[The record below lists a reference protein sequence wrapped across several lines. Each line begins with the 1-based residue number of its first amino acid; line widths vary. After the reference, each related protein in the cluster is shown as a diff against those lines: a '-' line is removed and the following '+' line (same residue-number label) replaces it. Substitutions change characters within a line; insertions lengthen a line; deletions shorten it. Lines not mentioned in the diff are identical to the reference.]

1 MHHKLHI
8 LPKLLLKALSSLAVI
23 LSDCESRDNLNLH
36 NQKIEGRRVE
46 YTAIFLNSNPY
57 VFRAKEI
64 TNSLSSSLLISAFYS
79 LVHNLSIM
87 VILTIDPVK
96 RN

>member
-1 MHHKLHI
+1 MQRYLI
-8 LPKLLLKALSSLAVI
+8 
-23 LSDCESRDNLNLH
+23 LH
-36 NQKIEGRRVE
+36 NQEIEVSRVE
-46 YTAIFLNSNPY
+46 YRVIFLNFNPY

-87 VILTIDPVK
+87 VILTIDPV
-96 RN
+96 